1 VKAKPQHHKF
11 LIGKSGIHIQKIR
24 DETGA
29 RIIFPGSND
38 ADKETIT
45 IIGTKEACD
54 SAKVIMEAKI
64 KELDNIVEATMTV
77 DPKYHKH
84 FVAKRGE
91 VLRRIGD
98 EFGGVVVSFPRNGV
112 ESDKVVLKGAKD
124 CINAAIEKIN
134 ETVKDLE
141 DQITVD
147 CEIKQS
153 YHRTVMGAKGSKVQ
167 KITTDFKVQIK
178 FPDKAVENGEPVVNG
193 DNSCNIIKITGKKE
207 NCEKAS
213 QALLELVPITAEV
226 SVPFEFHRFIIG
238 QKGNGVR
245 EMMNRYDV
253 NIRVP
258 PQDAQSDI
266 ICISG
271 VPTNVEAA
279 KEGLAEK
286 VVELEK
292 EKADKALKGYEIQVD
307 VNPDYHPK
315 IIGRSGTVITNL
327 RNVHDVQIQLPKKE
341 AENAN
346 IITITGYEKNVN
358 EARDAILK
366 IVGQFESQVHEEVH
380 IDPGVHSMIIGK
392 RGRSI
397 RKIMDDFKVDIRL
410 PRSGDDDPSLVI
422 VSGDD
427 DNVQDCIDHL
437 KILEEEYIQDVADK
451 EWMKQYEKPN
461 RALDNKES
469 GKDSK
474 QGFYVAKAPWD
485 VSSSEAFPS
494 LGGGS
499 GVASKPPTWG
509 PARR

>member
-1 VKAKPQHHKF
+1 LV
-11 LIGKSGIHIQKIR
+11 GKR
-24 DETGA
+24 D
-29 RIIFPGSND
+29 
-38 ADKETIT
+38 
-45 IIGTKEACD
+45 
-54 SAKVIMEAKI
+54 
-64 KELDNIVEATMTV
+64 
-77 DPKYHKH
+77 
-84 FVAKRGE
+84 
-91 VLRRIGD
+91 
-98 EFGGVVVSFPRNGV
+98 
-112 ESDKVVLKGAKD
+112 
-124 CINAAIEKIN
+124 
-134 ETVKDLE
+134 
-141 DQITVD
+141 
-147 CEIKQS
+147 
-153 YHRTVMGAKGSKVQ
+153 
-167 KITTDFKVQIK
+167 
-178 FPDKAVENGEPVVNG
+178 
-193 DNSCNIIKITGKKE
+193 

-238 QKGNGVR
+238 QKGKGVR
-245 EMMNRYDV
+245 EMMNQFDV

-258 PQDAQSDI
+258 PQEAKSDI

-292 EKADKALKGYEIQVD
+292 EKEEKALKSFEIQVD
-307 VNPDYHPK
+307 VNPEYHPK
-315 IIGRSGTVITNL
+315 IIGRSGAVITNL
-327 RNVHDVQIQLPKKE
+327 RQVHDVNIQLPKKE

-346 IITITGYEKNVN
+346 IITISGYEKNVN

-397 RKIMDDFKVDIRL
+397 RKIMEDFKVDIRL
-410 PRSGDDDPSLVI
+410 PRGGDDPSLVV

-427 DNVQDCIDHL
+427 ENVQDCIDHL
-437 KILEEEYIQDVADK
+437 KLLEEEFIQDEAEK

-469 GKDSK
+469 GKDNNK
-474 QGFYVAKAPWD
+474 GFYVAKAPWD

-499 GVASKPPTWG
+499 GVASKPPSWG
-509 PARR
+509 PASRR